1 MLLRTLKHP
10 RRGTHA
16 VEAAFVY
23 PVTFMLVFGILICGM
38 GIFRYQEIS
47 HWSHQAARW
56 AACHGGQWS
65 FEQGKPLTQ
74 ASDVYNTVIQPYTV
88 SLDQTKLSYAVSWSD
103 AGEMP
108 TYPDLTSTGP
118 PFKWRINEVTVTI
131 TYIWVPEAYLG
142 GITLTSTST
151 LPVEY

>member
-1 MLLRTLKHP
+1 MLLRTAQKP

-23 PVTFMLVFGILICGM
+23 PVTFMLMIGILVCGM

-56 AACHGGQWS
+56 AACHGGQYA
-65 FEQGKPLTQ
+65 FENNQPLTT
-74 ASDVYNTVIQPYTV
+74 SSVVYTTAIQPYTV
-88 SLDQTKLSYAVSWSD
+88 ALDQTKLSYTVSYSD
-103 AGEMP
+103 PGQMP

-131 TYIWVPEAYLG
+131 TYNWVPEAYLG
-142 GITLTSTST
+142 GITFTSSST
-151 LPVEY
+151 MPVEY